1 MKSIILDRKT
11 GVSQETSAN
20 NFDIGSSKIV
30 ILNITKN
37 NILSITQNDNQLVVQ
52 LKSGNP
58 IIINDFYGSQ
68 NGNNENELVIMIP
81 QRKN

>member
-1 MKSIILDRKT
+1 MKSIILERKT

-37 NILSITQNDNQLVVQ
+37 NIFQ
-52 LKSGNP
+52 
-58 IIINDFYGSQ
+58 Y
-68 NGNNENELVIMIP
+68 
-81 QRKN
+81 